1 MDHYGNTGSLHRL
14 GDIAASLQEGAR
26 ASIASNLRCKPDEL
40 VFMSCGSESIN
51 TAIFGYLQ
59 ANPRAGKHIVSTRTE
74 HKATLEVLKRL
85 ACEGYRI
92 TYISVDENGCPRLD
106 ELRDAISEDTA
117 LMTFTHVNSETG
129 AILPIDQVSSIR
141 NQTNPRTV
149 IHLDCVQ
156 SFGKLPICPKEMGID
171 FASFSGHK
179 IHAVKGVGL
188 LFART
193 GLRFSPLIL
202 GGGQQNGR
210 RSGTESPYL
219 SVALAKACE
228 MASADM
234 EASLARATISK
245 FMLIDAL
252 SDLGISVLSPPDAL
266 PYIVNLSFPHF
277 QSETMLHAL
286 EERDIFVSTVSACS
300 SKQKKPSYVLLE
312 MGVNRAIAANAVRFS
327 FSRFT
332 TKEEVNETCHVIH
345 QIYDKYI
352 LK

>member
-1 MDHYGNTGSLHRL
+1 M
-14 GDIAASLQEGAR
+14 
-26 ASIASNLRCKPDEL
+26 
-40 VFMSCGSESIN
+40 
-51 TAIFGYLQ
+51 
-59 ANPRAGKHIVSTRTE
+59 
-74 HKATLEVLKRL
+74 EVLKQL
-85 ACEGYRI
+85 ESEGYRT
-92 TYISVDENGCPRLD
+92 TYISAYENGSPRLD
-106 ELRDAISEDTA
+106 ELRDAISADTA

-129 AILPIDQVSSIR
+129 AILPIDQVQSIR
-141 NQTNPRTV
+141 NQTNPQTV

-156 SFGKLPICPKEMGID
+156 SFGKLPVCLQEMGID

-202 GGGQQNGR
+202 GGGQQKGR

-219 SVALAKACE
+219 SVALAKAFE
-228 MASADM
+228 MACIDM
-234 EASLARATISK
+234 NASLARVTIMK
-245 FMLIDAL
+245 AMLIDSL
-252 SDLGISVLSPPDAL
+252 SDLGVSILSPSDAL

-286 EERDIFVSTVSACS
+286 EERNIYVSTVSACS

-327 FSRFT
+327 FSRFS
-332 TKEEVNETCHVIH
+332 TKEEVNETCDVIH
-345 QIYDKYI
+345 QIYEKYV